1 MASSDARPLPLKNT
15 AYRVTFPILDADGD
29 LVTGAT
35 GLDSE
40 VSKDGGAFADCT
52 AEATEIATNSG
63 VYYLDLTSTEMNADT
78 VAVIVKTSSSGAKTT
93 TIVLY
98 PGEDGDIRVNL
109 VQIASAAVSTST
121 AQLGV
126 NAVQAGGTAWGS
138 GAITAAAIATGAI
151 DADAIADNAIDAAA
165 IATGAI
171 TAAKFAAG
179 AIDAAAIAA
188 NAIDASALAADAVA
202 EIVDAVWDEDIA
214 GHMTTGTTGALLE
227 EAAADVSYVW
237 DELLEDHE
245 IAGSMGEAL
254 AGAGGSGLTAAA
266 IADAVWDEDA
276 AAHSLPSSTGL
287 WLIYA
292 KQGTYLY
299 SSATAAENL
308 KKVVDG
314 TGLSMPLVTI
324 GAVGSVTNPVDA
336 NLINLDEDSS
346 AFDALLALAEAV
358 VHGTVVSGTNTTT
371 VVSTALP
378 STVSGFYVGKVFIA
392 RSGANAKQGGKLVT
406 AYDGATKRLTIE
418 TLTAAMSADDTFILV
433 G

>member
-1 MASSDARPLPLKNT
+1 MTTLLKQST
-15 AYRVTFPILDADGD
+15 AADVVIGPFVDDADGKTAETD
-29 LVTGAT
+29 LTISQGDCQLT
-35 GLDSE
+35 
-40 VSKDGGAFADCT
+40 KNGGAVAQKNDAT
-52 AEATEIATNSG
+52 AASHLGGGYYKVPLNTTDTNTLG
-63 VYYLDLTSTEMNADT
+63 RLRLYVNE
-78 VAVIVKTSSSGAKTT
+78 SGALPVWMDFMVMPANVWDSLFGADKLQVHVDEMTAG
-93 TIVLY
+93 IVT
-98 PGEDGDIRVNL
+98 
-109 VQIASAAVSTST
+109 AAV
-121 AQLGV
+121 
-126 NAVQAGGTAWGS
+126 
-138 GAITAAAIATGAI
+138 IATGAI

-324 GAVGSVTNPVDA
+324 GVVGSVTNPVDA
-336 NLINLDEDSS
+336 NLIDLDEDSS

-378 STVSGFYVGKVFIA
+378 SAVSGFYVGKTFIA